1 MPEKTG
7 SQCIS
12 CSDRKVRERR
22 EAFATANQTA
32 PTSADANSGSTPAW
46 PQDAS
51 KADCERY
58 ILGAPELALPSV
70 CTKTCQAMYGLK
82 GRKNWH
88 TVAPKLDTSGISAQ
102 QKLGYL
108 QAARADLS
116 LHCLATHP
124 PGCPVL
130 GGPLRPVSAQYK
142 QRRCIN
148 AGEVIGWDLKSIV
161 PSKPKILD
169 HAAGSLLYFPQS
181 VGLGLGPQAGA
192 AEALVTIS
200 FGFLTLLML
209 SGPSSLTRLFKL
221 VFEDITDSDPWTR
234 HEYCPAMP
242 RKLRLR
248 LFLVILGNLACTA
261 WLEKVLIQGR
271 VGDYMRVLGRA
282 LSKHVTLRL

>member
-22 EAFATANQTA
+22 EAFAAANQTA
-32 PTSADANSGSTPAW
+32 PTSADADSGSTPAW

-108 QAARADLS
+108 RAARTDLS
-116 LHCLATHP
+116 HFGGRDGIVSALKRSGIVWPLIP

-142 QRRCIN
+142 QRRCMRP
-148 AGEVIGWDLKSIV
+148 ATA
-161 PSKPKILD
+161 PAP
-169 HAAGSLLYFPQS
+169 PTR
-181 VGLGLGPQAGA
+181 QA
-192 AEALVTIS
+192 
-200 FGFLTLLML
+200 
-209 SGPSSLTRLFKL
+209 R
-221 VFEDITDSDPWTR
+221 
-234 HEYCPAMP
+234 
-242 RKLRLR
+242 
-248 LFLVILGNLACTA
+248 
-261 WLEKVLIQGR
+261 
-271 VGDYMRVLGRA
+271 
-282 LSKHVTLRL
+282 